1 MVLPTLILNLAA
13 LTVGAAAL
21 TSVNRLRPVAA
32 RLCAGVLGIG
42 LTAYGAVATV
52 DLAAPAVL
60 PAAPD
65 APGPVMV
72 ASVGPDRML
81 MCFA

>member
-1 MVLPTLILNLAA
+1 MVLPTLILNLAVLA
-13 LTVGAAAL
+13 VGAAAL

-52 DLAAPAVL
+52 DMAAPATMRV
-60 PAAPD
+60 APD

-72 ASVGPDRML
+72 ASVAPERPL
-81 MCFA
+81 MCL